1 MEEVV
6 RTGTGAGI
14 RSKGFALPAAG
25 KTGTSHDGWFAGYTS
40 KLICIVW
47 VGFDD
52 NRELELDGSYS
63 ALPIWAEFMKRA
75 HQYREYASATGFSA
89 PDGIVTVEVD
99 PVSGQLATAACSTT
113 RGEVFIAGSQPQE
126 FCRLHGGGGGVTH
139 VAGWDTPDQPAQSS
153 GSPRGTPSVPRRVA
167 QNAETP
173 AEAPKAPAPPSK
185 PKGLFGKIRDML
197 K

>member
-1 MEEVV
+1 
-6 RTGTGAGI
+6 
-14 RSKGFALPAAG
+14 
-25 KTGTSHDGWFAGYTS
+25 
-40 KLICIVW
+40 
-47 VGFDD
+47 
-52 NRELELDGSYS
+52 
-63 ALPIWAEFMKRA
+63 
-75 HQYREYASATGFSA
+75 
-89 PDGIVTVEVD
+89 VTVEVD